1 MQNKIDVTISLGK
14 KMLQKLDG
22 EVERGEHENRSEAI
36 RKKLEAY
43 YRFKTVAEKDD
54 VASFIER
61 VEYLVA
67 HPEMLEEFKDFIQA
81 GRRGD
86 S

>member
-14 KMLQKLDG
+14 KMLQKLDS
-22 EVERGEHENRSEAI
+22 EVEHGEHENRSEAI

-67 HPEMLEEFKDFIQA
+67 HPEMLEEFKEFIQV

-86 S
+86 R